1 MEKSMNDAINCGKK
15 YVMNTYNRLPLVFT
29 RGEGCYVWDMEGK
42 RYLDLVAG
50 IAVNSLGHAHPQVAE
65 AIAQQAKVLIHCSNL
80 YWNQQQ
86 IDLAKLLCEKS
97 GMDKAFFANSGAEA
111 NEAAIKLARKFGKER
126 YHIISLKKSF
136 HGRTIGALAATGQE
150 KYQKA
155 FRPLP
160 EGFSSVPSGDL
171 HALAAEIKP
180 ETCAIMLEV
189 IQGEGGI
196 NVPDASY
203 LQSVQELCRKHQ
215 LLLIIDEVQTG
226 MGRTGKG
233 FAFEHFGLQPDI
245 ITLAKAV
252 ASGYPMGVMLAK
264 EHAAV
269 HFIPGDH
276 ASTFGGSPLACA
288 AGLVSAQILLD
299 EDFLVSVT
307 EKGAYFQR
315 GLKTLAAKH
324 PNKIADVRGMG
335 LMIGCELTIEAA
347 PVIEKLLSNGVLVNG
362 IGNAIL
368 RFVPPL
374 IIEKSDIDLALEIL
388 DSALA
393 EC

>member
-50 IAVNSLGHAHPQVAE
+50 IAVNSLGHAHPQVTE

-171 HALAAEIKP
+171 HA
-180 ETCAIMLEV
+180 
-189 IQGEGGI
+189 
-196 NVPDASY
+196 
-203 LQSVQELCRKHQ
+203 
-215 LLLIIDEVQTG
+215 
-226 MGRTGKG
+226 
-233 FAFEHFGLQPDI
+233 
-245 ITLAKAV
+245 
-252 ASGYPMGVMLAK
+252 
-264 EHAAV
+264 
-269 HFIPGDH
+269 
-276 ASTFGGSPLACA
+276 
-288 AGLVSAQILLD
+288 
-299 EDFLVSVT
+299 
-307 EKGAYFQR
+307 
-315 GLKTLAAKH
+315 
-324 PNKIADVRGMG
+324 
-335 LMIGCELTIEAA
+335 
-347 PVIEKLLSNGVLVNG
+347 
-362 IGNAIL
+362 
-368 RFVPPL
+368 
-374 IIEKSDIDLALEIL
+374 
-388 DSALA
+388 
-393 EC
+393 